1 MSLVNITHN
10 EVDPPGNRR
19 EKGGYVRTE
28 EVLQAIPVGSWHP
41 VKRSE
46 LAYAMNLTD
55 REMRGILHEAKKK
68 MPIINLQDGKGY
80 FIPDMNLTEDRKLL
94 AIWTKQELNRS
105 KETIECIKPA
115 VKTLANCGIFV
126 PIPEEIRIFG
136 WSDAW

>member
-1 MSLVNITHN
+1 M
-10 EVDPPGNRR
+10 
-19 EKGGYVRTE
+19 RTE

-46 LAYAMNLTD
+46 LAYALNLTD
-55 REMRGILHEAKKK
+55 REMRDILHEAKKK

-80 FIPDMNLTEDRKLL
+80 FIPDMNSTEDRRLL

-115 VKTLANCGIFV
+115 VKTLSNCGIFV
-126 PIPEEIRIFG
+126 PIPKEIRIFG
-136 WSDAW
+136 RSDAW